1 MIDDFIVALPPQSFK
16 HGKLTELDVAKTVLK
31 LLFLIVQQTPLHHHH
46 QQQQQQK
53 EIVALLFFYHKADGT
68 IKQFL
73 PPLRAIM
80 HHFQI
85 SGKSLTLLNEAL
97 HFPEMMLINLMT
109 FCPIE

>member
-1 MIDDFIVALPPQSFK
+1 MV
-16 HGKLTELDVAKTVLK
+16 
-31 LLFLIVQQTPLHHHH
+31 VQQTPMHHHHH
-46 QQQQQQK
+46 QQQQQQQK
-53 EIVALLFFYHKADGT
+53 EIVGLLFFYHKADGT
-68 IKQFL
+68 IKQLL
-73 PPLRAIM
+73 PPFM